1 MVTSSGFE
9 TNHDSA
15 DDSGQP
21 EPIEFTFP
29 DRVVETV
36 MEPPRGRVLVTGS
49 TGYIGGRL
57 VPRLVAAGAE
67 VRVAVRNPSK
77 LDPVPWRDAVDV
89 VEADLSDLSQTLE
102 ACRDIHTL
110 YFLVH
115 AMGSSGSFE
124 AQEEAMAHVVARA
137 AAEAGVK
144 RIIYVSGLHP
154 QGEDLSTHMRSRV
167 KVGDV
172 LLAHPVPAVVLQA
185 GTVIGSGSASFEM
198 IRHLGDRLPVMPAP
212 SWVKNKIEPIAIRDV
227 LYYLL
232 HALDL
237 PVDTNRSFD
246 IGSRDVMT
254 YAQAMQRYAE
264 VAGRRRPLVFATPM
278 PAPRLSGFWIGMVT
292 PIPLGLAMPLVQ
304 SLRHDAVASE
314 RDIDQFIPLPPD
326 GLTDYRTACKLALE
340 RIEAD
345 DLENNWATTYDLISM
360 EAASDPLPSDP
371 EWAGRSVYVDER
383 EATGEA
389 KPEDVWK
396 VIESIG
402 GDNGWYSWKLGW
414 LVRGWMDKLA
424 NGPGLNRGRLS
435 RTRLRVGDHVDW
447 WVVEKIEPGH
457 LLRLRAQML
466 APGKAWLELRVEPD
480 GQGSTYH
487 QRAIFF
493 PDGLPGHAYW
503 YGVLPFHAFI
513 FPTMAK
519 NILAKALT
527 EHPDQPAEPPHGLRA
542 KLRSILP

>member
-1 MVTSSGFE
+1 MVTNSDFE
-9 TNHDSA
+9 TNYDNT
-15 DDSGQP
+15 DDSRQP

-36 MEPPRGRVLVTGS
+36 REAPKGLVLVTGA

-57 VPRLVAAGAE
+57 APRLVAAGAN
-67 VRVAVRNPSK
+67 VRVVVRSPEK
-77 LDPVPWRDAVDV
+77 LKDVPWAEAVEV
-89 VEADLSDLSQTLE
+89 VQGDLSDLSDVHK
-102 ACRDIHTL
+102 ACQGVETM

-115 AMGSSGSFE
+115 AMGGTGSFE
-124 AQEEAMAHVVARA
+124 EHEAAMAHVVARA

-154 QGEDLSTHMRSRV
+154 EDKKLSTHMRSRV
-167 KVGDV
+167 KVGDI

-198 IRHLGDRLPVMPAP
+198 IRHLGDRLPIMPSPA
-212 SWVKNKIEPIAIRDV
+212 WVKNKIEPIAIRDV

-237 PVDTNRSFD
+237 PADTNRSFD
-246 IGSRDVMT
+246 IGSGDVLT
-254 YAQAMQRYAE
+254 YARAMQDYCE
-264 VAGRRRPLVFATPM
+264 VAGRRRPWVFATPL
-278 PAPRLSGFWIGMVT
+278 PAPRLSGFWVGMVT
-292 PIPLGLAMPLVQ
+292 PIPLGLALPLVQ
-304 SLRHDAVASE
+304 SLKDDAVASE
-314 RDIDQFIPLPPD
+314 RDIDQFIPHPPSE
-326 GLTDYRTACKLALE
+326 LVSYRDAVKLALE

-345 DLENNWATTYDLISM
+345 EVENDWTGTYDLISLNT
-360 EAASDPLPSDP
+360 AADPLPSDP
-371 EWAGRSVYVDER
+371 EWAGRTVYVDER
-383 EATGEA
+383 EATGPA
-389 KPEDVWK
+389 DPEDVWK

-466 APGKAWLELRVEPD
+466 APGKAWLELSVEAD
-480 GQGSTYH
+480 GTSSTYH

-503 YGVLPFHAFI
+503 YAVLPFHAFI
-513 FPTMAK
+513 FPTMAR

-527 EHPDQPAEPPHGLRA
+527 EHPDQPAERPHGLRA
-542 KLRSILP
+542 KLRSFLP

>member
-1 MVTSSGFE
+1 M
-9 TNHDSA
+9 
-15 DDSGQP
+15 
-21 EPIEFTFP
+21 TFP
-29 DRVVETV
+29 DRVVESV
-36 MEPPRGRVLVTGS
+36 DHPPQGLVLVTGS

-57 VPRLVAAGAE
+57 VPRLVAAGAQ
-67 VRVAVRNPSK
+67 VRVAVRDPGK
-77 LDPVPWRDAVDV
+77 LDNVPWREAVEV
-89 VEADLSDLSQTLE
+89 VQADLGNLAETS
-102 ACRDIHTL
+102 AAFRGVHTV

-124 AQEEAMAHVVARA
+124 AKEESMAHVVARA
-137 AAEAGVK
+137 AEEAGVK

-154 QGEDLSTHMRSRV
+154 EQEDLSTHMRSRV
-167 KVGDV
+167 KVGEI
-172 LLAHPVPAVVLQA
+172 LLTHPVPAVVLQA

-227 LYYLL
+227 LYYLI
-232 HALDL
+232 HTLDL
-237 PVDTNRSFD
+237 PVETNRTFD

-254 YAQAMQRYAE
+254 YAEAMRRYCE
-264 VAGRRRPLVFATPM
+264 VEGRRRPLVFATPL

-292 PIPLGLAMPLVQ
+292 PIPLGLALPLVQ
-304 SLRHDAVASE
+304 SLRDDAVASE
-314 RDIDQFIPLPPD
+314 RDIDALIPPPPG
-326 GLTDYRTACKLALE
+326 GLTDYRTAVKLALE
-340 RIEAD
+340 RIQAD
-345 DLENNWATTYDLISM
+345 DLENDWTGTYDLISM
-360 EAASDPLPSDP
+360 ETAADPLPSDP
-371 EWAGRSVYVDER
+371 EWAGRTVYVDER
-383 EATGEA
+383 EAEGDA
-389 KPEDVWK
+389 APEDVWK

-466 APGKAWLELRVEPD
+466 APGKAWLELTVQPRED
-480 GQGSTYH
+480 GGSVYH

-527 EHPDQPAEPPHGLRA
+527 EHPEQPEATPRGPRA
-542 KLRSILP
+542 KMRSLLP